1 MTLSFLPRIEAPR
14 LDAFKAGLDLRTLA
28 CLGGV
33 FTSVDRQNV
42 DEAYTLLQHVT
53 SRYGVGFAV
62 HLDVARLSSV
72 EDIISLLDA
81 GAAKVFVSY
90 EQLKQLEQIENINP
104 ERLVLKLSENE
115 HRTKDQIIEAIGDTT
130 VGVYNEDVTDFGLIE
145 GWLREYGDVRPPV
158 YVSLDATEHKT
169 VKRDLVELTRLGAI
183 SIVPASTLTV
193 DEKVNPDLIPVKLLL
208 RVDSDRPDGLFSTI
222 VTDERGVALGL
233 VFSTLESVQ
242 ESLRTGRGVYHSR
255 KRGLWYKG
263 ESSGD
268 IQELIKIDIDC
279 DHDCLRFVVR
289 QKGRGVVYIEKL
301 SHGEVAHF
309 LFLNRILPLGDGDM
323 LRAL

>member
-14 LDAFKAGLDLRTLA
+14 LRAITAGLDLRTLA

-33 FTSVDRQNV
+33 FTSIDQQEV
-42 DEAYTLLQHVT
+42 DEAYTFLQHVT
-53 SRYGVGFAV
+53 SLYGVGFAV
-62 HLDVARLSSV
+62 HLDVARLSSA
-72 EDIISLLDA
+72 EDIVSLLDA
-81 GAAKVFVSY
+81 GVAKVFVSY
-90 EQLKQLEQIENINP
+90 EQLKQLKQIENINP
-104 ERLVLKLSENE
+104 ERLVLKLSEKE
-115 HRTKDQIIEAIGDTT
+115 HRTKDQVIEAIGDTI
-130 VGVYNEDVTDFGLIE
+130 VGVYNEDVTDVDLIE

-158 YVSLDATEHKT
+158 YVSLDATKHEN
-169 VKRDLVELTRLGAI
+169 VIQDLVDLTRLAAI

-193 DEKVNPDLIPVKLLL
+193 DEKANPDLIPVKLLL

-222 VTDERGVALGL
+222 VTDERGIALGL

-268 IQELIKIDIDC
+268 IQELVKIDTDC
-279 DHDCLRFVVR
+279 DHDCLRFTVR
-289 QKGRGVVYIEKL
+289 QKGRGVIYIERL
-301 SHGEVAHF
+301 SRGEVAHLIWFF
-309 LFLNRILPLGDGDM
+309 LFSE
-323 LRAL
+323 